1 MGSLPA
7 SFPVQIMHRI
17 MCRVIDRYSM
27 LESVI
32 AILCCRTLLRLAVV
46 LWDSDI
52 PLVVCRS
59 YGLIAYVR
67 LVLREHNGQSACM
80 STWMSFMFLSVQC
93 NA

>member
-1 MGSLPA
+1 
-7 SFPVQIMHRI
+7 
-17 MCRVIDRYSM
+17 M

-32 AILCCRTLLRLAVV
+32 DILCCRTLLRLAVV

-67 LVLREHNGQSACM
+67 LVLKEHTGQLAV
-80 STWMSFMFLSVQC
+80 SFTSLCHTKSFAALALFCIGSRLVC
-93 NA
+93 SNF